1 LANLPWVKGAGCRR
15 RKQVQEAKDEAAQN
29 ALITAEALVNQRI
42 KMYREDGKSKWWNEM
57 IMDQGGW

>member
-1 LANLPWVKGAGCRR
+1 
-15 RKQVQEAKDEAAQN
+15 VQEAKDEAAQN

-42 KMYREDGKSKWWNEM
+42 KMYRVDGKSKWWNEM